1 MNFTVV
7 VEQVLILLIILVV
20 GIVSGKV
27 GFIADGASKKLSE
40 LLLYVTS
47 PMMVL
52 SSFFFEYSAEKMKNA
67 LLVFLVASGFY
78 LLSIFLAKLIFKSF
92 SSKIK
97 PIMQFSAVFSN
108 AAFMGL
114 PMMKALY
121 GLDGVFLGSFY
132 VVAFNIFAWT
142 FGYAMFSTVEEDGGM
157 KKLLKKAMLNPA
169 VIAVYVGVI
178 IFVFRIPVPGAIERA
193 VNYIGDMT
201 MPLSMLIIGSLIS
214 TVKVKELLNDA
225 KVYYASAVRLIVMPL
240 LAYVILY
247 LIGTPKILISI
258 IVTALSM
265 PVAATTT
272 VFADLFDKDAV
283 FASKVV
289 MMSTILSVVTAPVII
304 GLI

>member
-1 MNFTVV
+1 
-7 VEQVLILLIILVV
+7 
-20 GIVSGKV
+20 
-27 GFIADGASKKLSE
+27 
-40 LLLYVTS
+40 
-47 PMMVL
+47 
-52 SSFFFEYSAEKMKNA
+52 
-67 LLVFLVASGFY
+67 
-78 LLSIFLAKLIFKSF
+78 
-92 SSKIK
+92 
-97 PIMQFSAVFSN
+97 MQFSAVFQCSIYGF
-108 AAFMGL
+108 AHDESS
-114 PMMKALY
+114 Y

-240 LAYVILY
+240 LAYVIL
-247 LIGTPKILISI
+247 LIDSKILILY

-265 PVAATTT
+265 PVAATTICLQICLT
-272 VFADLFDKDAV
+272 RMLCLLLK
-283 FASKVV
+283 S
-289 MMSTILSVVTAPVII
+289 L
-304 GLI
+304 

>member
-1 MNFTVV
+1 
-7 VEQVLILLIILVV
+7 
-20 GIVSGKV
+20 
-27 GFIADGASKKLSE
+27 
-40 LLLYVTS
+40 
-47 PMMVL
+47 
-52 SSFFFEYSAEKMKNA
+52 
-67 LLVFLVASGFY
+67 
-78 LLSIFLAKLIFKSF
+78 
-92 SSKIK
+92 
-97 PIMQFSAVFSN
+97 
-108 AAFMGL
+108 
-114 PMMKALY
+114 
-121 GLDGVFLGSFY
+121 
-132 VVAFNIFAWT
+132 
-142 FGYAMFSTVEEDGGM
+142 M

-265 PVAATTT
+265 PVAAIQQCLQIYLTRMP
-272 VFADLFDKDAV
+272 

-289 MMSTILSVVTAPVII
+289 MMSTIHQLHCSA
-304 GLI
+304 LDN